1 MSSRGKVSFFSFSY
15 AEIEKDRGD
24 RIRKGGG
31 GGLRVDR
38 VSLIRLTR
46 GNLGSH
52 WRKADLGYAK

>member
-24 RIRKGGG
+24 RIGK

>member
-24 RIRKGGG
+24 RIGKR
-31 GGLRVDR
+31 GLRVDR